1 MKKSLFIIM
10 AVLIMSALLLSAC
23 GGSATPEAASG
34 GTAKDRSVPADYQ
47 GKTNPYKGDAAAAEA
62 GKAVYETNCTSCH
75 GATGKGDG
83 PAGASLN
90 PKPGN
95 MAEATAA
102 GEAYVFYRILEG
114 GMKAPYNSA
123 MPAWKGIISDDDSW
137 KVVTYIATL
146 K

>member
-10 AVLIMSALLLSAC
+10 AVLVMSALLLTAC

-34 GTAKDRSVPADYQ
+34 GSEKDRTVPADYQ
-47 GKTNPYKGDAAAAEA
+47 GKTNPFSGDAAAAEA
-62 GKAVYETNCTSCH
+62 GKVVYETNCTSCH

-90 PKPGN
+90 PKPGA
-95 MAEATAA
+95 MSDAVAA
-102 GEAYVFYRILEG
+102 GDAYVYYRIMEG

-123 MPAWKGIISDDDSW
+123 MPAWKGIISEDDTW
-137 KVVTYIATL
+137 RVVTYINTL